1 MTAYI
6 SSKTGLKVLV
16 VDDNQDHIDLLR
28 MILERA
34 GMRVIEANSGLEAL
48 RSTFNHHPDVIL
60 LDIMMPGMDGFT
72 TSQRLRELSDTPIL
86 IVSAKSQT
94 DDITRA
100 FELGA
105 DDYVV
110 KPYEARELLARLQ
123 ACARRSPNNN
133 NTEDESPI
141 MLGNGDLVIDPTR
154 HRTTIRQQEVKLTKT
169 EFELLLYLARN
180 RGRVLT
186 HAMIMEAVWGQDA
199 YVSKGTLKQF
209 MLSLRKKIERDPN
222 SPQWLVNEH
231 GIGYAL
237 VAD

>member
-1 MTAYI
+1 MTTY
-6 SSKTGLKVLV
+6 SPTRTGLKVLV

-48 RSTFNHHPDVIL
+48 RATFNHHPDVIL

-123 ACARRSPNNN
+123 ACARRSPNNS
-133 NTEDESPI
+133 NTEEESPI
-141 MLGNGDLVIDPTR
+141 MLGNGDLVIDPAR
-154 HRTTIRQQEVKLTKT
+154 HRTTVRQLEIKLTKT

-209 MLSLRKKIERDPN
+209 MLSLRKKIEQDPN

-237 VAD
+237 IAD

>member
-1 MTAYI
+1 MIT
-6 SSKTGLKVLV
+6 SSKTALKVLV
-16 VDDNQDHIDLLR
+16 VDDSQEHVDLLK

-34 GMRVIEANSGLEAL
+34 GMQVISANSGLEAL
-48 RSTFNHHPDVIL
+48 RATFNHHPDAIL

-110 KPYEARELLARLQ
+110 KPYDSRELLARLH
-123 ACARRSPNNN
+123 ACIRRVPTT
-133 NTEDESPI
+133 TEDDGQMTLS
-141 MLGNGDLVIDPTR
+141 NGDLVIDPSR
-154 HRTTIRQQEVKLTKT
+154 HRVIVRQQEVKLTKT
-169 EFELLLYLARN
+169 EFDLLYYFARN

-186 HAMIMEAVWGQDA
+186 HSMILEAVWGQDSC
-199 YVSKGTLKQF
+199 VSKSTLKQF
-209 MLSLRKKIERDPN
+209 MLSLRKKIEKNPN
-222 SPQWLVNEH
+222 NPQWLVNEH
-231 GIGYAL
+231 GVGYAL
-237 VAD
+237 MFD